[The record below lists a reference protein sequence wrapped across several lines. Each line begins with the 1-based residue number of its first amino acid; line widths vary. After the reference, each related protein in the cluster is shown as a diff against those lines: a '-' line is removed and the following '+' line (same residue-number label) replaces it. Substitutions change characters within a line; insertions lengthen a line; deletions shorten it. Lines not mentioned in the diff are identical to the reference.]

1 MVRNAYDVPGLKILN
16 SNNSVQN
23 STKSVFSGSAEK
35 STSKKG
41 NPTSSSDKSDHSK

>member
-16 SNNSVQN
+16 SDNSVQN
-23 STKSVFSGSAEK
+23 SSTSVFSGSAKK

-41 NPTSSSDKSDHSK
+41 NATSSSNSSR